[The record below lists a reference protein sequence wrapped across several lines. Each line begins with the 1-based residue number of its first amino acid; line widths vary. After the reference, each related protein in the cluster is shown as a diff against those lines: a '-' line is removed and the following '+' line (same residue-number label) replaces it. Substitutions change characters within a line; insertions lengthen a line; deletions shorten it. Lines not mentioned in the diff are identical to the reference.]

1 MYGTWNI
8 TVDVSGQLFTQSFQ
22 VAEYVLPKF
31 RVDVQL
37 PKYGTLQES
46 TTTAVI
52 RDELT
57 LRLNK
62 DVKHFHCYVCIF
74 AFYVVKFC
82 AMMLKCNYITE
93 HKKSRQVYSATKQI

>member
-62 DVKHFHCYVCIF
+62 DVKHFV
-74 AFYVVKFC
+74 FYVVKFC

-93 HKKSRQVYSATKQI
+93 HKKSYTSFHFLCTVM

>member
-57 LRLNK
+57 LRQNK
-62 DVKHFHCYVCIF
+62 DILHFDNFALKLIF
-74 AFYVVKFC
+74 GLISLDYGRC
-82 AMMLKCNYITE
+82 AE
-93 HKKSRQVYSATKQI
+93 SSPAE